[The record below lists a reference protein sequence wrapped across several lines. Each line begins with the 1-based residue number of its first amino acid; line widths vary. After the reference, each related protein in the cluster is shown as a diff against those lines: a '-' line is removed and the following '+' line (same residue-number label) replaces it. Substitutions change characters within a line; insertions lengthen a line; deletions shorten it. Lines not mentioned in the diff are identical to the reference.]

1 MSKEII
7 IKSPIK
13 ILTERRNCTQLNDG
27 EIGIYQPPYRYK
39 NEDGTFGDFKCKKVQ
54 IYTKINGEIRKT
66 NTYKPTGIIHH
77 KPIPFD
83 AKVGEIYKTDRVRLK
98 ITETEATADDVEVK
112 LPYFSK
118 PLFARLF
125 PNGIHADFPSDSVP
139 MGKRLISC
147 IPNESPSYAHKL
159 DVRSVY
165 ESKFISINPKF
176 NYLPDP
182 LYIYLLLDPGI
193 YSFRNVGGHRQLC
206 QLEDKDVIG
215 MPHSMHNVKK
225 YVFRKKRKL
234 HKNNLGFWGSCD
246 AQLPNKI
253 YRYCPELNSLRDGYG
268 KMCEVYCTKRYNR
281 YFSKMRLKRVTG
293 FPINYYLKKK
303 NESAHLRNFP
313 IM

>member
-13 ILTERRNCTQLNDG
+13 ILTERSNCTQLNDG

-39 NEDGTFGDFKCKKVQ
+39 SKTGVLGDFKCKKVQ
-54 IYTKINGEIRKT
+54 IYTKINGKIRKT

-83 AKVGEIYKTDRVRLK
+83 ARVGEIYKTDRVRLK
-98 ITETEATADDVEVK
+98 ISGNTVTADDVEVK
-112 LPYFSK
+112 LPYFSNS
-118 PLFARLF
+118 LFTRLF
-125 PNGIHADFPSDSVP
+125 PNGIHEDFPSDSAP
-139 MGKRLISC
+139 MGIRLISC
-147 IPNESPSYAHKL
+147 IPGSSPAYAYKL
-159 DVRSVY
+159 NVRAAYKS
-165 ESKFISINPKF
+165 EFISIDTKF
-176 NYLPDP
+176 NYLPDT
-182 LYIYLLLDPGI
+182 LYIYMLLDAGI
-193 YSFRNVGGHRQLC
+193 YSFRDVGGRRQLC
-206 QLEDKDVIG
+206 QLNDKDVIG

-253 YRYCPELNSLRDGYG
+253 YRYCPELKKYSHG
-268 KMCEVYCTKRYNR
+268 KMCEVYCTKRYNKDS
-281 YFSKMRLKRVTG
+281 SKMRLKRVTG

-303 NESAHLRNFP
+303 NVNQHHKNFP

>member
-13 ILTERRNCTQLNDG
+13 ILTERSNCTQLNDG

-39 NEDGTFGDFKCKKVQ
+39 SKTGVLGDFKCKKVQ
-54 IYTKINGEIRKT
+54 IYTKINGKIRKT
-66 NTYKPTGIIHH
+66 NTYKPTGILHH

-83 AKVGEIYKTDRVRLK
+83 ARVGEIYQTDRVRLK
-98 ITETEATADDVEVK
+98 ILLSVSPHDVEVK
-112 LPYFSK
+112 LPYFSN

-125 PNGIHADFPSDSVP
+125 PNGIHADFPSDSAP

-147 IPNESPSYAHKL
+147 IPKKSPSYAHELNVLAAYK
-159 DVRSVY
+159 S
-165 ESKFISINPKF
+165 ESISIDTKF
-176 NYLPDP
+176 NSLPDP

-193 YSFRNVGGHRQLC
+193 YSFRKVGASRQLC
-206 QLEDKDVIG
+206 QLNDKDVIG

-234 HKNNLGFWGSCD
+234 HLNNLGFWGSCD

-253 YRYCPELNSLRDGYG
+253 YRYCPELNRLRDRHG
-268 KMCEVYCTKRYNR
+268 KMCEVYCTKRYNKN
-281 YFSKMRLKRVTG
+281 FSKMRLKRVTG

-303 NESAHLRNFP
+303 NVSNHYKNFP
-313 IM
+313 IT

>member
-13 ILTERRNCTQLNDG
+13 ILTERSNCTQLNDG

-39 NEDGTFGDFKCKKVQ
+39 NEDGTLGDFKCKKVQ
-54 IYTKINGEIRKT
+54 IYTRINGEIRKT

-83 AKVGEIYKTDRVRLK
+83 ARVGEIYKTDRVRLK

-125 PNGIHADFPSDSVP
+125 HNGIHADFPHDSAP
-139 MGKRLISC
+139 LGLRLISC
-147 IPNESPSYAHKL
+147 IPGTSPAYAYKL
-159 DVRSVY
+159 DVRSTY
-165 ESKFISINPKF
+165 ESKFMSINPKF
-176 NYLPDP
+176 GYLPDP

-206 QLEDKDVIG
+206 QLEDTDVIG
-215 MPHSMHNVKK
+215 MPHSMHHIKK

-234 HKNNLGFWGSCD
+234 HKNKLGFWGSCD
-246 AQLPNKI
+246 ALLPNKI
-253 YRYCPELNSLRDGYG
+253 YRYCPETRNDTHG
-268 KMCEVYCTKRYNR
+268 KMCEVYCTKRYNWD
-281 YFSKMRLKRVTG
+281 FSKMRLKRVTG

-303 NESAHLRNFP
+303 NVNQHHKNFP
-313 IM
+313 IR

>member
-13 ILTERRNCTQLNDG
+13 ILTERSNCTQLNDG

-39 NEDGTFGDFKCKKVQ
+39 NEDGTPGDFKCKKVQ

-83 AKVGEIYKTDRVRLK
+83 ARVGEIYKTDRVRLK
-98 ITETEATADDVEVK
+98 ILLSVSPHDVEVR
-112 LPYFSK
+112 LPYFSN
-118 PLFARLF
+118 PLYARLF
-125 PNGIHADFPSDSVP
+125 PNGIHADFPSDSAP

-147 IPNESPSYAHKL
+147 IPKKSPSYAHKL
-159 DVRSVY
+159 NVLAAY
-165 ESKFISINPKF
+165 ESESISIDTKF
-176 NYLPDP
+176 NSLPDP

-206 QLEDKDVIG
+206 QLNYKDVIG

-246 AQLPNKI
+246 AQLPNKK
-253 YRYCPELNSLRDGYG
+253 YRYCPELNSLRQGHG

-281 YFSKMRLKRVTG
+281 NSSKMRLKRVTG
-293 FPINYYLKKK
+293 FPINYYLQKI
-303 NESAHLRNFP
+303 NESSNMRNFP

>member
-13 ILTERRNCTQLNDG
+13 ILTERSNCTQLNDG
-27 EIGIYQPPYRYK
+27 EIGMYQPPYRY
-39 NEDGTFGDFKCKKVQ
+39 NNGNGTLGDFKCKKVQ
-54 IYTKINGEIRKT
+54 IYTKINGKIRKT

-83 AKVGEIYKTDRVRLK
+83 ARVGEIYKTDRVRLK
-98 ITETEATADDVEVK
+98 ILLSVSPHDVEVK
-112 LPYFSK
+112 LPYFSN
-118 PLFARLF
+118 PSFARLF
-125 PNGIHADFPSDSVP
+125 PNGIHADFPSDPYP
-139 MGKRLISC
+139 MGERLISC
-147 IPNESPSYAHKL
+147 IPKESPSYAHKL
-159 DVRSVY
+159 NVLAAYRS
-165 ESKFISINPKF
+165 ESISIDTKF
-176 NYLPDP
+176 NSLPDP
-182 LYIYLLLDPGI
+182 LYIYLLLGPGI
-193 YSFRNVGGHRQLC
+193 YSFRNVGGRRQLC
-206 QLEDKDVIG
+206 QLNDKDVIG

-253 YRYCPELNSLRDGYG
+253 YRYCPELNRLRDGHG
-268 KMCEVYCTKRYNR
+268 KMCEVYCTKRYNTNT
-281 YFSKMRLKRVTG
+281 SKMRLKRVTG

-303 NESAHLRNFP
+303 NASSHMKNFS